1 MEILSLSL
9 KKSKIIIEGNIE
21 SFILNKSRIK
31 NRLKNSF
38 NNFYIQ
44 ENKIIIE
51 DTSFND
57 PQSIFNFKSLI
68 DNFLKDKVK
77 LNYSNKFLQ
86 KIDSFIGNQ
95 KLFSKFSLEA
105 QKIWSN
111 QYDKNDFEKFTNS
124 LSKNMPNRRLYRLQ
138 LLSSY
143 HLAFSQNSCNF
154 SVPGSGKTSIVYG
167 AYAFLKNIDDK
178 SGKRVNKMLILGP
191 QSSFEP
197 WEEEFKECFGYE
209 TKIFNSSGTTREDK
223 KNALKGIGG
232 NDYEII
238 LLTYNSASN
247 LTKEIEIFLK
257 MQNTMFVCDEA
268 HKIKAYGKTW
278 SSSVLKLAPYAK
290 SRIILTGTP
299 CPNGYEDLY
308 NLFKFIYPD
317 KSILPYRYEFLKSMS
332 ETKLLT
338 RVEELKKHI
347 LPYFTRIKKSDLK
360 LPPYTNHEPIFSKL
374 DDLEKQVYNKILD
387 SMSKREVNAFSL
399 HHRLIQTTSNLFLLK
414 KPLKEIEEARENFD
428 DEILLDEVLGFD
440 LHEKVMNL
448 DKKNYTPS
456 KFLDLL
462 KILKERIPN
471 NDKVIIWC
479 RYVDTI
485 KSLDEFLKKNGFI
498 GDYIIG
504 ETSTEEIMGDTERSK
519 ILKTFKNTQESK
531 YLISNPIVLGES
543 VSLHK
548 KCHHAI
554 YLEMDYSAAPYFQSR
569 DRIHRVWLDKNLKQ
583 RQYPTNY
590 YNIISEGDELNTI
603 DLEIY
608 NKVNLKI
615 KKMLKI
621 IEDDI
626 PFFNDDIEN
635 TRDEIIKKIIND
647 YEKNRA

>member
-1 MEILSLSL
+1 M
-9 KKSKIIIEGNIE
+9 
-21 SFILNKSRIK
+21 
-31 NRLKNSF
+31 
-38 NNFYIQ
+38 
-44 ENKIIIE
+44 
-51 DTSFND
+51 
-57 PQSIFNFKSLI
+57 
-68 DNFLKDKVK
+68 
-77 LNYSNKFLQ
+77 
-86 KIDSFIGNQ
+86 
-95 KLFSKFSLEA
+95 
-105 QKIWSN
+105 
-111 QYDKNDFEKFTNS
+111 
-124 LSKNMPNRRLYRLQ
+124 
-138 LLSSY
+138 
-143 HLAFSQNSCNF
+143 
-154 SVPGSGKTSIVYG
+154 
-167 AYAFLKNIDDK
+167 
-178 SGKRVNKMLILGP
+178 
-191 QSSFEP
+191 
-197 WEEEFKECFGYE
+197 KE
-209 TKIFNSSGTTREDK
+209 
-223 KNALKGIGG
+223 L
-232 NDYEII
+232 
-238 LLTYNSASN
+238 
-247 LTKEIEIFLK
+247 EIFLK

-308 NLFKFIYPD
+308 NLFKFIYPN

-332 ETKLLT
+332 DSNLST

-360 LPPYTNHEPIFSKL
+360 LPPFTDHKPIFSKL
-374 DDLEKQVYNKILD
+374 NDIEMQVYNKILD
-387 SMSKREVNAFSL
+387 SMSKREVNGFSL
-399 HHRLIQTTSNLFLLK
+399 HHRLIQTTSNLILLK
-414 KPLKEIEEARENFD
+414 KPLKEIEESGETFD
-428 DEILLDEVLGFD
+428 DEILLDEVLGLE
-440 LHEKVMNL
+440 LHKKVMNL
-448 DKKNYTPS
+448 NKKNYTPS

-462 KILKERIPN
+462 EILKKRIPK

-504 ETSTEEIMGDTERSK
+504 ETPTEEIMGETERSK
-519 ILKTFKNTQESK
+519 ILKTFKNNQESK

-543 VSLHK
+543 VSLHQ

-583 RQYPTNY
+583 KQYQTNY
-590 YNIISEGDELNTI
+590 YNIISEVDELNTI

-635 TRDEIIKKIIND
+635 TRDEIIKKIIKD